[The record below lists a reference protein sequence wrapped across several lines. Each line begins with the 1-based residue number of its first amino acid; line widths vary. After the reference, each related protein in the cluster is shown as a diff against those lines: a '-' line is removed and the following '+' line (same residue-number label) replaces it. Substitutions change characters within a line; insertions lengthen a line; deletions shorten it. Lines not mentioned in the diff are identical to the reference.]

1 MDTTQTLEKNMDDY
15 DFHNTKLSRTQG
27 WESSYFLQI
36 WKTGIPT
43 KKWIP
48 NSKGL
53 ENTHLK

>member
-1 MDTTQTLEKNMDDY
+1 MDTTQTLEKNKDDY
-15 DFHNTKLSRTQG
+15 DIHNTKLSRTQD
-27 WESSYFLQI
+27 WESSHFLQI

-43 KKWIP
+43 KKLIP

>member
-15 DFHNTKLSRTQG
+15 DIHNTKLNRTQG
-27 WESSYFLQI
+27 LKSSYFFQI

-43 KKWIP
+43 KKLIP
-48 NSKGL
+48 KGL